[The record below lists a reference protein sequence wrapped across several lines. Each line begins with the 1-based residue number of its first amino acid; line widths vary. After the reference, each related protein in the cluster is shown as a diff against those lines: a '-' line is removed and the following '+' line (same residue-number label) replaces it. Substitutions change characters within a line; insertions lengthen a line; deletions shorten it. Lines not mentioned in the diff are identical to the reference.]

1 MMVITVSRSYGSA
14 GSLFARRIADTLG
27 FVYAD
32 EAFIN
37 RIGRDPEV
45 SEPLLASLEDEPSP
59 SLLQRSKD
67 LLSRKSFFKLALSA
81 CIYDFALKHDIVFVG
96 GGAHFVLEHYPGL
109 LSIQVVRN
117 MSDRIRD
124 ISHDKSISYE
134 EALDLIEQKDRA
146 KNKFISYYFD
156 ADLFD
161 PLKFHITFNAS
172 LVSLDEALT
181 FAASLARRHFS
192 EVNREEAQGFLE
204 RRLLEKR
211 AEILLA
217 GRETA
222 GDFGKVTFE
231 ATSVDTLLVKGVI
244 GSEEKKKR
252 LLKTLWNL
260 KGLKGIEDQLKV
272 GVLSRLI
279 Y

>member
-37 RIGRDPEV
+37 KIGRDPEV
-45 SEPLLASLEDEPSP
+45 SEALLMSLEDEPSP

-67 LLSRKSFFKLALSA
+67 LLSRKSFYKLALSA

-96 GGAHFVLEHYPGL
+96 GGAHIILEHYPGL

-124 ISHDKSISYE
+124 IAADKYISYE

-156 ADLFD
+156 SDLFD

-172 LVSLDEALT
+172 LISLNDALT
-181 FAASLARRHFS
+181 FSAGFAKKHFS
-192 EVNREEAQGFLE
+192 EVNREEAQTFL
-204 RRLLEKR
+204 RKKLLEKK

-217 GRETA
+217 GRDIA
-222 GDFGKVTFE
+222 GDFGKVAFE
-231 ATSVDTLLVKGVI
+231 ATGLDTLLVKGVI

-252 LLKTLWNL
+252 LLKALWNL
-260 KGLKGIEDQLKV
+260 KDLKKVEDQLRV

>member
-14 GSLFARRIADTLG
+14 GSLFARRIADALG
-27 FVYAD
+27 FVYVD
-32 EAFIN
+32 EEFVN
-37 RIGRDPEV
+37 KIGRDPEV
-45 SEPLLASLEDEPSP
+45 SGALLMSLEDEPSP

-124 ISHDKSISYE
+124 ISADKNISYE

-146 KNKFISYYFD
+146 KNKFIGYYFD
-156 ADLFD
+156 SDLFD

-181 FAASLARRHFS
+181 FSVSLARRHFS
-192 EVNREEAQGFLE
+192 EVNREEAQIFLQ
-204 RRLLEKR
+204 RKLLEKK

-217 GRETA
+217 GRDSA
-222 GDFGKVTFE
+222 GDFGKVAFE
-231 ATSVDTLLVKGVI
+231 ATSVDTLIVKGVI
-244 GSEEKKKR
+244 GSEEKKRR
-252 LLKTLWNL
+252 LLKALWNL
-260 KGLKGIEDQLKV
+260 RELKGVEDQLKV